1 MRGIG
6 WRALMVLTPWGDSSS
21 LREKRLRPGP
31 GTAREEVQRNQRE
44 RLFGAMVATVAE
56 KGYEET
62 RVADLVELSGVSSR
76 SFYDLFPDKR
86 ACFLA
91 ALDVMIE
98 AAIAASRGALV
109 GLTGGGDGEIDW
121 EKLAHRGADA
131 FAQLVAA
138 QPAAARMG
146 LVDAYAAGPEAMAPI
161 ERAVAGFEAL
171 ARETLSRSPE
181 RAGIPA
187 ELVSAYVGAV
197 QEMTRTRLLQ
207 GRQGEM
213 PAVMDELWDL
223 IGSYRPPTEPL
234 RLSGRTPPRRQESL
248 DAHDHAERAIRA
260 FAVVVA
266 EKGYAATTIDEV
278 VRRASMSA
286 TTFYAQF
293 HGKKDVMAAAIDSAS
308 AQMLAA
314 IQPAVRR
321 APDWPQ
327 SIRAGFAALF
337 NFLASRPALARLI
350 VVEVYAAGPAAVM
363 RRSENLQPLE
373 ALLAKGLEHTPNAP
387 EIAVEATAA
396 VVYSLSYRRIR
407 EAGPESL
414 PGLGPICTYI
424 ALAPFIGAEEAA
436 VIANESGRPRPASLS

>member
-1 MRGIG
+1 M
-6 WRALMVLTPWGDSSS
+6 
-21 LREKRLRPGP
+21 
-31 GTAREEVQRNQRE
+31 
-44 RLFGAMVATVAE
+44 
-56 KGYEET
+56 
-62 RVADLVELSGVSSR
+62 
-76 SFYDLFPDKR
+76 
-86 ACFLA
+86 LA
-91 ALDVMIE
+91 
-98 AAIAASRGALV
+98 
-109 GLTGGGDGEIDW
+109 
-121 EKLAHRGADA
+121 
-131 FAQLVAA
+131 Q
-138 QPAAARMG
+138 
-146 LVDAYAAGPEAMAPI
+146 
-161 ERAVAGFEAL
+161 
-171 ARETLSRSPE
+171 SPE
-181 RAGIPA
+181 RAGIPS

-197 QEMTRTRLLQ
+197 QEITRTRLLQ
-207 GRQGEM
+207 GRQDEM
-213 PAVMDELWDL
+213 PAVMDELWSL

-234 RLSGRTPPRRQESL
+234 RPSGRKPPRREEGL
-248 DAHDHAERAIRA
+248 EAHDHAERAIRA

-266 EKGYAATTIDEV
+266 EKGYVATTVDEV

-373 ALLAKGLEHTPNAP
+373 ALLAKGLEHTPKAP
-387 EIAVEATAA
+387 KIAVEATAA

-407 EAGPESL
+407 DAGPESL
-414 PGLGPICTYI
+414 PGLAPICTYI